1 MARGYD
7 PRMHEEHNRVGG
19 MLYVLMLVIALAFGG
34 FVWQIYSG
42 PAAPHIA
49 APSEPYKITP
59 PPNAANAPDEA
70 EQNAFFNSLDGHE
83 NNNAAATPRPGP
95 EVAGATSSPVSA
107 PAQTGVPQLAAAP
120 SFVAS
125 GSFVAQ
131 LAALQSEAAVQ
142 AAWTRL
148 SSRAP
153 NLFGQAHLDVQR
165 ADLGQRGIYFRVR
178 AGYFADRANASRFCD
193 RIRQMGQDCI
203 PVAR

>member
-7 PRMHEEHNRVGG
+7 PRMHEEQNRVGG
-19 MLYVLMLVIALAFGG
+19 MLYIIMLVIALAFGG

-49 APSEPYKITP
+49 APTEPYKISP
-59 PPNAANAPDEA
+59 PANAANAPDEA

-95 EVAGATSSPVSA
+95 EVAATPTA
-107 PAQTGVPQLAAAP
+107 PAQTGAPQLAAAP
-120 SFVAS
+120 SFAAS
-125 GSFVAQ
+125 GPFVAQ

>member
-1 MARGYD
+1 
-7 PRMHEEHNRVGG
+7 MHEEHNRVGG

-34 FVWQIYSG
+34 FVWQLYSG

-49 APSEPYKITP
+49 APTEPYKIAP
-59 PPNAANAPDEA
+59 PPNAANAPDDA
-70 EQNAFFNSLDGHE
+70 EQNAFLNSLDGHE
-83 NNNAAATPRPGP
+83 SNSAAVTPRPGP
-95 EVAGATSSPVSA
+95 EVAGATSRA
-107 PAQTGVPQLAAAP
+107 AAGAPQLAAAP
-120 SFVAS
+120 SFAGS
-125 GSFVAQ
+125 GPYVAQ

>member
-1 MARGYD
+1 LARGYD

-42 PAAPHIA
+42 PAAPHIP

-59 PPNAANAPDEA
+59 PANAANAPDEA

-83 NNNAAATPRPGP
+83 NNSATATPRPGP
-95 EVAGATSSPVSA
+95 EVATTALPSA
-107 PAQTGVPQLAAAP
+107 PARTVAPQIAAAP
-120 SFVAS
+120 SFAAS
-125 GSFVAQ
+125 GPFVAQ

-142 AAWTRL
+142 PAWARL

-153 NLFGQAHLDVQR
+153 NLFSQARLDVQR
-165 ADLGQRGIYFRVR
+165 ADLGARGVYFRVR
-178 AGYFADRANASRFCD
+178 AGYFADRTNASRFCE

-203 PVAR
+203 TVAR

>member
-1 MARGYD
+1 MAKGYD
-7 PRMHEEHNRVGG
+7 PRMHEEQTRFGG
-19 MLYVLMLVIALAFGG
+19 ALYLLMIVIALAFGG

-49 APSEPYKITP
+49 APAEPYKIAP
-59 PPNAANAPDEA
+59 PPNAANAPDDA
-70 EQNAFFNSLDGHE
+70 EQNAFFSSLDGRE

-95 EVAGATSSPVSA
+95 ETAAAPVVQAGA
-107 PAQTGVPQLAAAP
+107 PQLTAAP
-120 SFVAS
+120 SFAGS
-125 GSFVAQ
+125 GPYVAQ

-142 AAWTRL
+142 PAWARL

-153 NLFGQAHLDVQR
+153 NLFGQARLDVQR
-165 ADLGQRGIYFRVR
+165 ADLGQRGVYFRVR
-178 AGYFADRANASRFCD
+178 AGYFADRANASRFCE

>member
-1 MARGYD
+1 
-7 PRMHEEHNRVGG
+7 MHEEHSRVGG

-42 PAAPHIA
+42 PAAPHIS
-49 APSEPYKITP
+49 APSEPYKIA

-70 EQNAFFNSLDGHE
+70 EQNAFFNSLDGRE
-83 NNNAAATPRPGP
+83 NNNAASTARPGP
-95 EVAGATSSPVSA
+95 EATAAPASA
-107 PAQTGVPQLAAAP
+107 SAQTGAPQLTAAP
-120 SFVAS
+120 SFAAS
-125 GSFVAQ
+125 GRYVAQ

>member
-19 MLYVLMLVIALAFGG
+19 VLYVLMLVIALAFGG
-34 FVWQIYSG
+34 FVWQVYSG
-42 PAAPHIA
+42 PEAPHIA
-49 APSEPYKITP
+49 APPEPYKIAP
-59 PPNAANAPDEA
+59 APNGANAPDEA

-83 NNNAAATPRPGP
+83 NTSAAAHPRPAP
-95 EVAGATSSPVSA
+95 ELAASA
-107 PAQTGVPQLAAAP
+107 PAQNVAPGGGPP
-120 SFVAS
+120 SFAGS
-125 GSFVAQ
+125 GPYVAQ

-142 AAWTRL
+142 PAWARF

-165 ADLGQRGIYFRVR
+165 ADLGQRGVYFRVR
-178 AGYFADRANASRFCD
+178 AGYFADRANASRFCE

-203 PVAR
+203 PVLR

>member
-1 MARGYD
+1 MQ
-7 PRMHEEHNRVGG
+7 EEHHRVGG
-19 MLYVLMLVIALAFGG
+19 MLYLLMLVIALAFGG

-83 NNNAAATPRPGP
+83 NNNAAATLRPGP
-95 EVAGATSSPVSA
+95 EVA
-107 PAQTGVPQLAAAP
+107 AAAP
-120 SFVAS
+120 AAAPTQSAAPAFAAS
-125 GSFVAQ
+125 GPYVAQ
-131 LAALQSEAAVQ
+131 LAALQSQAAVQ

-153 NLFGQAHLDVQR
+153 NLFGQARLDVQR